1 MSSAA
6 AIPLYLADSAAIV
19 LQQTLGPVCE
29 RFAIAGSVRRR
40 CQIIH
45 DIEVVVIP
53 KVAQQTRP
61 GELVPSDV
69 DLLDELMRIVARKD
83 HPVLFK
89 PKTIEGQR
97 APAWGERSKRLLL
110 LHERR
115 YLKVDLSITTRA
127 RFGSI
132 LAIRTGDEHFSHL
145 LVTQRVFGGAM
156 PEGLSQS
163 EGALQHIVG
172 RTPDGKPQ
180 WEPLYTP
187 EEADYFRALELPVLR
202 PDQRTKARLKE
213 LLALPV
219 AQRQLMEEA
228 V

>member
-6 AIPLYLADSAAIV
+6 AMQLWLGDSAAME
-19 LQQTLGPVCE
+19 LQRILAPVCE
-29 RFAIAGSVRRR
+29 RVAIAGSVRRR
-40 CQIIH
+40 CEIIH

-53 KVAQQTRP
+53 KVGQSTRP
-61 GELVPSDV
+61 GELLSSDV
-69 DLLDELMRIVARKD
+69 DWLDELMRVVARKD
-83 HPVLFK
+83 HPVLFR
-89 PKTIEGQR
+89 PKAIAGQR

-110 LHERR
+110 LHQRR
-115 YLKVDLSITTRA
+115 HIKVDLYITTRA

-132 LAIRTGDEHFSHL
+132 LAIRTGDQHFSHL
-145 LVTQRVFGGAM
+145 LVTQRQFGGAM
-156 PEGLSQS
+156 PASLSQA

-202 PDQRTKARLKE
+202 PDQRTKARLQQ
-213 LLALPV
+213 LLALP
-219 AQRQLMEEA
+219 AAERPLME
-228 V
+228 